1 MKPLTFMFTVLLLF
15 TATLVAQDE
24 PLATKRVHHVTLP
37 LRVSNTVG
45 GTYVDSYVVQVKKV
59 RNFMFTSKT
68 KPSIPNSLSIPFW
81 PEQKKGLDAIYLKI
95 AGVAWHPGP
104 VITKFGS

>member
-1 MKPLTFMFTVLLLF
+1 MSLIRTKYPKYISELRTRGMKPLLFMFTVLLFF

-45 GTYVDSYVVQVKKV
+45 GTYVDSYVVQVKKGQTLHV
-59 RNFMFTSKT
+59 HVENKT
-68 KPSIPNSLSIPFW
+68 
-81 PEQKKGLDAIYLKI
+81 EQAKVSFDT
-95 AGVAWHPGP
+95 V
-104 VITKFGS
+104 